1 MENRTIEKETK
12 WDEVIN
18 SNTKLFDLKLREV
31 WNYRDLIGLLVKRD
45 FVTSFKQTVLGPIW
59 FFINPLLT
67 SAIYVIIFTVIARIS
82 TDGIPPILFYLSGI
96 TLWNFFSSSLTITS
110 NVFTSNADVFGKVYF
125 PRLVMPLSILISR
138 LIQFGVQMI
147 LFLCFWV
154 YYWIQGVVEPNL
166 WLLLLPYFIL
176 LCSVIAM
183 GLGLIFSSLTTKY
196 KDIAMLL
203 TFCIQLWMYATPV
216 IYPSSIMPAS
226 IKPYLDLNPLSGI
239 FEGFKY
245 AFLNNGY
252 FDASMLIYPTVF
264 ALVILVFGVLIFNK
278 VEKSFMDTV

>member
-18 SNTKLFDLKLREV
+18 SDTQLFDLKLREV

-82 TDGIPPILFYLSGI
+82 TDDIPPILFYLSGI
-96 TLWNFFSSSLTITS
+96 TLWNFFSSALTITS

-138 LIQFGVQMI
+138 LIQFGVQML

-154 YYWIQGVVEPNL
+154 YYWMQGIVEPNL
-166 WLLLLPYFIL
+166 WLLMLPYFIL

-226 IKPYLDLNPLSGI
+226 IKPYLELNPLLGI

-252 FDASMLIYPTVF
+252 FDASMLIYPSLF